1 MDDKRII
8 ELFLARD
15 EEAISKTQEKYG
27 ALCRSIAAGLLTQRE
42 DVEEC
47 VNDVMLGLWNAIPP
61 DEPKDLKAYIARA
74 VRNRARDISR
84 EANAWKRG
92 GRVQIVGD
100 EFLSI
105 LEDGTDLAS
114 DFEAKRAGEIISS
127 VLESIPEA
135 DKKIFVLRY
144 WLGMDISQIM
154 HQMNFGE
161 SRVKVSLHRTRKKLA
176 DELGKRGIIV

>member
-15 EEAISKTQEKYG
+15 EEAIKKTQEKYG
-27 ALCRSIAAGLLTQRE
+27 ALCRSIAANILTASE
-42 DVEEC
+42 DVDEC
-47 VNDVMLGLWNAIPP
+47 VNDVMFGLWNAIPP
-61 DEPKDLKAYIARA
+61 DEPKDLKAYIAKA

-84 EANAWKRG
+84 EVNAWKRG
-92 GRVQIVGD
+92 GRVQVVGD
-100 EFLSI
+100 EFLS
-105 LEDGTDLAS
+105 LLDDGTDLAS
-114 DFEAKRAGEIISS
+114 DFEAKRAGEIISR
-127 VLESIPEA
+127 VLESLGEN
-135 DKKIFVLRY
+135 DKKIFVMRY

>member
-15 EEAISKTQEKYG
+15 EEAIKKTQEKYG
-27 ALCRSIAAGLLTQRE
+27 ALCRSIAANILTASE
-42 DVEEC
+42 DVDEC

-61 DEPKDLKAYIARA
+61 DEPKDLKAYIAKA

-84 EANAWKRG
+84 EVHAWKRG
-92 GRVQIVGD
+92 GRVQVVGD
-100 EFLSI
+100 EFLS
-105 LEDGTDLAS
+105 LLDDGTDLAS
-114 DFEAKRAGEIISS
+114 DFEAKRAGEIISR
-127 VLESIPEA
+127 VLESLGEN
-135 DKKIFVLRY
+135 DKKIFVMRY

-161 SRVKVSLHRTRKKLA
+161 SRVKVSLHRTRKKIA